1 MGVFMSRSDPA
12 FELEV
17 VTDGNAVLIE
27 RLTRAL
33 RAELNELQG
42 VEVEFA
48 PTIPGATAGA
58 KSGTTIGD
66 LALWVFLGTA
76 AKDTAQV
83 VIEKIKAWSEK
94 ERNRTVRITRGNEM
108 IEIHGSPDEAQER
121 LIGKF
126 LEDGCS

>member
-1 MGVFMSRSDPA
+1 MSRSGPA

-17 VTDGNAVLIE
+17 VADGNVVLRE

-33 RAELNELQG
+33 RAELNEVPG

-48 PTIPGATAGA
+48 PTIISGATAGA
-58 KSGTTIGD
+58 KSGTAIGGD

-76 AKDTAQV
+76 ARATAQV

-94 ERNRTVRITRGNEM
+94 ERSRTVLITRGNET
-108 IEIHGSPDEAQER
+108 IEIHGNSDEAQER

-126 LEDGCS
+126 LEGGRS